1 MTKVD
6 RIRDYIVENF
16 LFGNGDDLKEDTS
29 FYDDRILDSTGLLGL
44 VLFIEQE
51 FDIRIADDEV
61 TPENLDSLAKINRF
75 LTSKCEQPA
84 GAGICQ

>member
-1 MTKVD
+1 MTKAD
-6 RIRDYIVENF
+6 KIRDYIVENF
-16 LFGNGDDLKEDTS
+16 LFGNGDDLTEETS

-51 FDIRIADDEV
+51 FNIRIADDEV

-75 LTSKCEQPA
+75 LTSKCEQPV
-84 GAGICQ
+84 GAGVC